1 MKRACRNKNLYW
13 QVKERSF
20 VREKSST
27 SLSLCKPGTK
37 RASAND
43 GCNSERERCAH
54 RQGFMCQTGHSLP
67 HFSWIHFLQCYWT
80 ASLKGQIHTSSGA
93 WEAVTVRQRE
103 QKQWDVDS
111 KISSVV
117 FWNTILSCS
126 WCAVTPKARYVK
138 MDLRD
143 CGADLIA
150 FWEWGWCLSMSA
162 PGQPCLWS
170 VDQNVVTEMAL
181 KQHRVKIAYLP
192 EALLKDI
199 NL

>member
-1 MKRACRNKNLYW
+1 
-13 QVKERSF
+13 
-20 VREKSST
+20 
-27 SLSLCKPGTK
+27 
-37 RASAND
+37 
-43 GCNSERERCAH
+43 
-54 RQGFMCQTGHSLP
+54 
-67 HFSWIHFLQCYWT
+67 
-80 ASLKGQIHTSSGA
+80 
-93 WEAVTVRQRE
+93 
-103 QKQWDVDS
+103 
-111 KISSVV
+111 
-117 FWNTILSCS
+117 
-126 WCAVTPKARYVK
+126 

-181 KQHRVKIAYLP
+181 KQYGVKIAYLP